1 MPLARTWE
9 GVTLRDRVHR
19 AGGRAIVGLAVAAAV
34 ETKRVT
40 HVQFGT
46 LRRSVHA
53 APVDYVGDDDMTKAE
68 KEDMSAGEFLS
79 TSMVSNPEGAGPTV
93 EIGSWLPYACAE
105 WVGRG
110 HPGVTE
116 GLESVRGARAN
127 RIVMQ
132 AFREEGL

>member
-1 MPLARTWE
+1 M
-9 GVTLRDRVHR
+9 
-19 AGGRAIVGLAVAAAV
+19 GLAVAAAV

-53 APVDYVGDDDMTKAE
+53 APVDYVGDDDITQAE